1 MMSVTL
7 QLLETAAFL
16 RYRDQWHSLL
26 AASVTLSRWMAPISQ
41 LRTGTVIQNLLII
54 LTLLVQSAAVVCAN
68 SKVCVSSVCKTWKH
82 VTQKNGRGALKCV
95 LLQVVHAT
103 FRAGDRYLNIG
114 VVSQLS
120 ELCSQCVS

>member
-16 RYRDQWHSLL
+16 GYRDQWHPLL

-41 LRTGTVIQNLLII
+41 LCSDTLIQNLLII

-82 VTQKNGRGALKCV
+82 TTQKNGRRGLKCV
-95 LLQVVHAT
+95 LQHAT
-103 FRAGDRYLNIG
+103 IRAGDRYLNIG
-114 VVSQLS
+114 VVSQVS
-120 ELCSQCVS
+120 EICSQCVS